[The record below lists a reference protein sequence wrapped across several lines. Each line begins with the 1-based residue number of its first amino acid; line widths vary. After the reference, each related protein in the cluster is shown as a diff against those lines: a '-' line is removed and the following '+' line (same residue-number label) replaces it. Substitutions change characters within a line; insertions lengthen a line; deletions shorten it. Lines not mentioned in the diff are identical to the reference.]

1 MEAIALATYAKL
13 ESYYWWWVG
22 RRAVI
27 ASVMAKHFG
36 GRSDLKLL
44 DWGCGPGG
52 NFPVLQGY
60 GTVLGVDASPEALR
74 FCREAGYG
82 NVRQA
87 GTVAEFVAAYPERN
101 YDVISVFDVVE
112 HIEGDV
118 QFLHELTALLK
129 PGGRLLITVPAYQ
142 FLWSE
147 LDVAVSH
154 VRRYT
159 RGQIT
164 RTVRSAGY
172 EIVRASYFI
181 SLMAPLIIVF
191 RLLGHLT
198 GRSKKKQF
206 SFVEFPPLINRLF
219 ISTIRLEAKLLRWIN
234 LPFGTSLIVLAKRR
248 A

>member
-1 MEAIALATYAKL
+1 MEAIALQTYAKL

-36 GRSDLKLL
+36 GRSDLNML

-52 NFPVLQGY
+52 NFPVLAPY
-60 GTVLGVDASPEALR
+60 GSLLGVDASPEALR
-74 FCREAGYG
+74 FCREAGHA
-82 NVRQA
+82 NVRPA
-87 GTVAEFVAAYPERN
+87 GTVAEFMTAYPERN
-101 YDVISVFDVVE
+101 YDLITVFDVVE

-118 QFLHELTALLK
+118 QFLRELQQLLK
-129 PGGRLLITVPAYQ
+129 PGGHLLITVPAYQ

-159 RGQIT
+159 RGRIT
-164 RTVRSAGY
+164 RALRTAGY
-172 EIVRASYFI
+172 SVQRASYFI
-181 SLMAPLIIVF
+181 TIMAPLIIAF

-206 SFVEFPPLINRLF
+206 SFVEFPSSVNRLF
-219 ISTIRLEAKLLRWIN
+219 INTIRLEAKLLRWFN
-234 LPFGTSLIVLAKRR
+234 LPFGTSLIVLAQRR
-248 A
+248 D

>member
-1 MEAIALATYAKL
+1 MEAIALQTYAKL
-13 ESYYWWWVG
+13 ESSYWWWVG
-22 RRAVI
+22 RRAII
-27 ASVMAKHFG
+27 ASVMRRHFG
-36 GRSDLKLL
+36 GRNDLEIL

-52 NFPVLQGY
+52 NFPVLTPY
-60 GTVLGVDASPEALR
+60 GKVLGVDASPEALR
-74 FCREAGYG
+74 FCREAGHTS
-82 NVRQA
+82 VRPA
-87 GTVAEFVAAYPERN
+87 GTVAEFMAAYPERN
-101 YDVISVFDVVE
+101 YDLITVFDVVE
-112 HIEGDV
+112 HIAGDV
-118 QFLHELTALLK
+118 QFLRELQSLLK
-129 PGGRLLITVPAYQ
+129 PGGQLLITVPAYQ

-172 EIVRASYFI
+172 EVVRASYFI
-181 SLMAPLIIVF
+181 SIMAPLIIVF